1 MNLAELT
8 AEVIAWTNRP
18 DLTGP
23 TQSAIRRVT
32 LALHRKHAFWRDLSA
47 ITKTALNQVD
57 SVALTEFTRFRG
69 LSHVIDTANG
79 RLLDIVIADDLWDPL
94 SGLQRSNI
102 VFAAGNTL
110 NIRLSQVSNSVTFY
124 YFQDPDIATAT
135 YSSWIADTQPDAII
149 TGAAHRVLSERGETA
164 IANTALQAHMDEER
178 ALLAANNLV
187 EIR

>member
-8 AEVIAWTNRP
+8 AEVISWTNRP

-47 ITKTALNQVD
+47 ITKTTLNQVD

-69 LSHVIDTANG
+69 LSHVINTATG
-79 RLLDIVIADDLWDPL
+79 KPLDIVTADDLWDPL
-94 SGLQRSNI
+94 TGAQRTDI

-110 NIRLSQVSNSVTFY
+110 NIRLSASSNSITFY
-124 YFQDPDIATAT
+124 YFQDPDISTSSYA
-135 YSSWIADTQPDAII
+135 SWIADTQPDAII
-149 TGAAHRVLSERGETA
+149 SGAVHRVLSERGETA
-164 IANTALQAHMDEER
+164 IANVALQAYMEEER

>member
-8 AEVIAWTNRP
+8 AEVISWTNRP

-47 ITKTALNQVD
+47 LTKTTLNQVD
-57 SVALTEFTRFRG
+57 SVALTDFTRFRG
-69 LSHVIDTANG
+69 LSHVINTMTG
-79 RLLDIVIADDLWDPL
+79 TPISIVIADDLWDPL
-94 SGLQRSNI
+94 TTYQRTDI
-102 VFAAGNTL
+102 VFAAGSTL
-110 NIRLSQVSNSVTFY
+110 NIRLSASSDSVTFY
-124 YFQDPDIATAT
+124 YFQDPDISTST
-135 YSSWIADTQPDAII
+135 YSSWIAETQPDAII
-149 TGAAHRVLSERGETA
+149 AGAVHRVLSERGETA
-164 IANTALQAHMDEER
+164 IANVALQAFMQEEQ